1 MTGFVDIATL
11 KALKPSEY
19 EEAADGYRATSE
31 MASTAKDTVEN
42 RISAGIRNRLKGE
55 TADAALRELKELGKD
70 FHYVQT
76 ECALVSTALN
86 GFAHDMAA
94 AKRKLEAALADAE
107 AAGCTVG
114 ADGSVTFPA
123 GGTEVDGKVPEGG
136 TVPASASLTDPTA
149 DAIEQQ
155 AIHQH
160 PNPNF
165 GKAIGFAN
173 RIGDALQE
181 AAAADAR
188 WAPKLRALKADDD
201 LVVSGRDWTDVKSDA
216 DGVVKGADAYARS
229 LPKPPKDGNPELVA
243 HWWADLT
250 DEQKSAYISMHP
262 DFIGAMDGLPATVRD
277 EANRVVLA
285 ESRAEY
291 QDRLDTWMK
300 KEPDRYAPYISPIT
314 GREVKG
320 AQIETEEWKE
330 WNKKKQELEGRI
342 RGMDAIRSRF
352 DRTGTDHLPEAYLL
366 GFDPEGKGHDGKVI
380 IANGNPDT
388 ADHTGIYV
396 PGTGTLLKDIEKDM
410 GRGEI
415 LWHETHRYAQGQKVS
430 TITWFDYDA
439 PLQAKPFE
447 KGGGLFPEAMSDE
460 WAAKGGPGLSHFLD
474 GNLEAHRMASGNTN
488 LGHITLMGHSYGTT
502 LIGDAAK
509 SRVWPEGA
517 LPVDDVIAVGSPGM
531 QAKHAADLGI
541 PQGHMWAEKG
551 GGNDSAVRIGGKYLA
566 GLGDD
571 WTIPTDPEFGAT
583 IMESDAEDHGAFWD
597 EESASLRNQA
607 LVMAGQYDKVTRE

>member
-1 MTGFVDIATL
+1 MDLATL
-11 KALKPSEY
+11 KAFQPSEY
-19 EEAADGYRATSE
+19 EEAADGYRAVSG
-31 MASTAKDTVEN
+31 MAGSAKDTIDNKV
-42 RISAGIRNRLKGE
+42 SAGIRNKLEG
-55 TADAALRELKELGKD
+55 AAANAALAELAELSKN
-70 FHYVQT
+70 FHYTQT
-76 ECALVSTALN
+76 ECGLVSTALN
-86 GFAHDMAA
+86 GFASDMAA
-94 AKRKLEAALADAE
+94 AKRKLEAAVQDAE

-114 ADGSVTFPA
+114 ADGSVSFPA
-123 GGTEVDGKVPEGG
+123 GGKEVDGKVPEGG
-136 TVPASASLTDPTA
+136 TVSASTSSTDATA
-149 DAIEQQ
+149 NAIEQQ

-173 RIGDALQE
+173 RIGDALKE
-181 AAAADAR
+181 AAEADAK

-201 LVVSGRDWTDVKSDA
+201 LVVSGRDWSDVKSDT
-216 DGVVKGADAYARS
+216 DGVVKGAEAYARS
-229 LPKPPKDGNPELVA
+229 LPKPPEDGDPELVA
-243 HWWADLT
+243 QWWASLT

-262 DFIGAMDGLPATVRD
+262 DSIGAMDGLPATVRD
-277 EANRVVLA
+277 EANRVVLN
-285 ESRAEY
+285 ESRAAY
-291 QDRLDTWMK
+291 QDKLDAWMK

-320 AQIETEEWKE
+320 AQVETEEWKE
-330 WNKKKQELEGRI
+330 WNKKKGELEGRI
-342 RGMDAIRSRF
+342 RGMDAIQSRF
-352 DRTGTDHLPEAYLL
+352 DRTGADHLPEAYLL

-380 IANGNPDT
+380 IANGNPDI

-396 PGTGTLLKDIEKDM
+396 PGTGTLLQDIDKDM

-415 LWHETHRYAQGQKVS
+415 LWHETNRYAQGQKVS

-447 KGGGLFPEAMSDE
+447 KGGGLFPEAMSDD

-488 LGHITLMGHSYGTT
+488 LGHTTLMGHSYGTT

-509 SRVWPEGA
+509 SRGMLEGG

-541 PQGHMWAEKG
+541 PQGHMWAEQG
-551 GGNDSAVRIGGKYLA
+551 GGNDAAVRIGGKYLA

-583 IMESDAEDHGAFWD
+583 IMESDADDHGAFWD
-597 EESASLRNQA
+597 ENSTSLRNQA
-607 LVMAGQYDKVTRE
+607 LVMAGQYDKVTLD